1 MVVFRSVLIYRVGS
15 SWCLHPGAHAL
26 SRRYETM
33 HLTPREKEVLDLL
46 LSGRTNKEI
55 AELMCIST
63 FTVRDHVSTL
73 LRKGRARNRMEL
85 SSSRL
90 LPAWVDMTLMEDAM
104 ASPRCDAWPAR

>member
-1 MVVFRSVLIYRVGS
+1 
-15 SWCLHPGAHAL
+15 
-26 SRRYETM
+26 M

-46 LSGRTNKEI
+46 LSGHTNKEI
-55 AELMCIST
+55 AELLCISA

-90 LPAWVDMTLMEDAM
+90 MPQWVDVTLMEEAGQEM
-104 ASPRCDAWPAR
+104 REYVCI